1 MATSNSHQLILG
13 LIARRMREKG
23 YLVISFDGHES
34 LIGDLSLNAPKKI
47 KRHKPDLIGI
57 NLEDKRICIGEAK
70 TSSDLNSKRTKEQ
83 FLDFSC
89 LMTKSQ
95 RLCELIIGIPKSSE
109 KELLYLLQNLKLLNK
124 SNISYI
130 WMPDDLLVEE
140 ENGI

>member
-1 MATSNSHQLILG
+1 MTTSRSHQLILG
-13 LIARRMREKG
+13 LIVRKMREKG
-23 YLVISFDGHES
+23 YLVVSFEGNES
-34 LIGDLSLNAPKKI
+34 LIGDLSLDAPKKI
-47 KRHKPDLIGI
+47 NRHKPDLIGI

-70 TSSDLNSKRTKEQ
+70 TSSDLSSKRTKEQ

-95 RLCELIIGIPKSSE
+95 KLCELIIGIPRSSE
-109 KELLYLLQNLKLLNK
+109 KRLLDLLQNLKISNR

-130 WMPDDLLVEE
+130 WMPDDLLLEE